1 MDSQMPGPWPALRQ
15 LPVAWPLE
23 PNCLEDRHNF
33 GMHQRGPKS
42 AEIPPKITGQ

>member
-1 MDSQMPGPWPALRQ
+1 MDTQMPGPSPALRQ
-15 LPVAWPLE
+15 LPAAL
-23 PNCLEDRHNF
+23 DAGNF